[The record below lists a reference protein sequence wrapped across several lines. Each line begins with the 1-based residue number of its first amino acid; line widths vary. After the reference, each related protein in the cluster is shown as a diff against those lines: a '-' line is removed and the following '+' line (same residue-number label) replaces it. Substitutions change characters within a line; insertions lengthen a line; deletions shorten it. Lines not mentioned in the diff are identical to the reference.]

1 MVAGWRV
8 NSAMKKEER
17 LVNKIRRLI
26 RQAGFPRFLHRYGP
40 KKFLLWQLCLGL
52 LIKEV
57 FRLSYRRAMK
67 FIDEFYAIAL
77 HWTTL
82 QKFRKRV
89 PLSIW
94 QTLLKTTLDK
104 SIAVAAIDGTSM
116 QRHNPS
122 MHYLKRI
129 DRENKISIPIY
140 LNVMVDV
147 MRRKFVAVRHHAT
160 KCGEVPDAYYLIK
173 QFPNEI
179 ELAVMDKLYDSEK
192 LHRFLRENGIYSIIP
207 VKKNWRK
214 GQLRKQLMV
223 CFDYSLYWQ
232 RNLIESL
239 FSALKRLFGNYLRGL
254 SARTQ
259 RAEIYMRMIAYNLVV
274 VILEIFYRAFINSCV
289 C

>member
-1 MVAGWRV
+1 MQKRGGEG
-8 NSAMKKEER
+8 NFPMKKEKR

-26 RQAGFPRFLHRYGP
+26 RQAGLPRFLHRFGP

-67 FIDEFYAIAL
+67 FMDEFYGLKL

-94 QTLLKTTLDK
+94 QSLLRCTIK
-104 SIAVAAIDGTSM
+104 STIAVAAIDGTSM

-129 DRENKISIPIY
+129 DREKKISVPIY
-140 LNVMVDV
+140 LNVMADV
-147 MRRKFVAVRHHAT
+147 IRRKFVAIRHHAV
-160 KCGEVPDAYYLIK
+160 KCGEVPDAYYLFK
-173 QFPNEI
+173 QFPKEI
-179 ELAVMDKLYDSEK
+179 NLAVMDKLYDSEK
-192 LHRFLRENGIYSIIP
+192 LHRFLRERGTYSIIP
-207 VKKNWRK
+207 VKKNWAK
-214 GQLRKQLMV
+214 GQYRKQLKD
-223 CFDYSLYWQ
+223 CFDYCLYWQ

-239 FSALKRLFGNYLRGL
+239 FSALKRLFGNHLRGL
-254 SARTQ
+254 TARTQ
-259 RAEIYMRMIAYNLVV
+259 RAEIYMRLIAYNLGA
-274 VILEIFYRAFINSCV
+274 INLEIFY
-289 C
+289 

>member
-1 MVAGWRV
+1 MQKRGGEGKFP
-8 NSAMKKEER
+8 MKKEKR

-26 RQAGFPRFLHRYGP
+26 RQAGLPRFLHRFGP

-67 FIDEFYAIAL
+67 FLDEFYGIRL

-89 PLSIW
+89 PLAIW
-94 QTLLKTTLDK
+94 QTLLKCTADN

-129 DRENKISIPIY
+129 DREEKISVPIY
-140 LNVMVDV
+140 LNVMIDV
-147 MRRKFVAVRHHAT
+147 IRRKFVAIRHHAT
-160 KCGEVPDAYYLIK
+160 KCGEVPDAYYLLK
-173 QFPNEI
+173 QSPKEI

-192 LHRFLRENGIYSIIP
+192 LHRLLRERGTYSIIP
-207 VKKNWRK
+207 VKKNWAR
-214 GQLRKQLMV
+214 GQLRKQLKD
-223 CFDYSLYWQ
+223 CFDYTLYWQ

-239 FSALKRLFGNYLRGL
+239 FSALKRLFGNHLRGL
-254 SARTQ
+254 TARTQ
-259 RAEIYMRMIAYNLVV
+259 RAEVYMRLIAYNLGA
-274 VILEIFYRAFINSCV
+274 IIIEIFY
-289 C
+289 